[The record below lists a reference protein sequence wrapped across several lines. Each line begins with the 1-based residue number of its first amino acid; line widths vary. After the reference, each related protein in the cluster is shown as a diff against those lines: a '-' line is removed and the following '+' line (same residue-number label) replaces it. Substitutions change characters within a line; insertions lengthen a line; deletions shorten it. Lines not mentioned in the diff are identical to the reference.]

1 MQEEISQIAARHGVS
16 VGAVDN
22 LWRALQRGGGR
33 MAQFD
38 HPELGGTGQWMPG
51 MVMVGDMF
59 NQALKARVDSLCTE
73 LMQLMT
79 KEANSTA
86 RRSPQTDVP
95 GPLPMSAMPGLTW
108 NTPARWWPAHLGTPS
123 ATGGQNDLQYAYFPS
138 SNRLAIKWRSTMSLY
153 DTTGYA
159 INGVSQQQQQG
170 HSIVVF
176 SSPQQPGFTAVTNL
190 KIIATFE
197 D

>member
-1 MQEEISQIAARHGVS
+1 MMQEELSQVAQRYGVS
-16 VGAVDN
+16 YGAIET

-33 MAQFD
+33 LAQFD
-38 HPELGGTGQWMPG
+38 HPELGGMGQWMPG
-51 MVMVGDMF
+51 MVMVSDMF

-79 KEANSTA
+79 KEANATA
-86 RRSPQTDVP
+86 RRTPQTDVP
-95 GPLPMSAMPGLTW
+95 GPIPMTMPGLTW
-108 NTPARWWPAHLGTPS
+108 NNLARWWPEHLGTPS
-123 ATGGQNDLQYAYFPS
+123 STGGQNDLQYAYFPTT
-138 SNRLAIKWRSTMSLY
+138 NRLAIKWRGTMTLY
-153 DTTGYA
+153 DTTGYN
-159 INGVSQQQQQG
+159 INSVSQQQQQG

-176 SSPQQPGFTAVTNL
+176 SSTQQPGSIAVTNL